1 MGTNPTFIF
10 SSFHCNKYLCRS
22 FDDLIQ
28 VNFDPT
34 RTKTRM
40 PRVKVKMAKKVKKKA
55 QYTGGVTKGS
65 KGVVPENI

>member
-1 MGTNPTFIF
+1 M
-10 SSFHCNKYLCRS
+10 
-22 FDDLIQ
+22 IQ